1 MAMGGGMEGPVV
13 VVETSGRCG
22 QVGLARGGIW
32 LEQCQLDGDRRHA
45 RDLASAIRELLRR
58 HEVSPKTVQGVIVA
72 RGPGSFTGLRVGLA
86 TAMTLAYAAGARIVG
101 IGSFAGLAEQAN
113 VAEGRVAVVGDALRG
128 CSYHQTFVR
137 SADGWDAETELVVV
151 DAMVEAVGPFLAMT
165 SMWATCPEQATVV
178 QPNLDGLLAQGMRR
192 LNRGEHD
199 APEALE
205 PLYVQPSSAERQWRD
220 LGRF

>member
-1 MAMGGGMEGPVV
+1 MTMGGGMEGPVL

-22 QVGLARGGIW
+22 QIGLARNGVW

-45 RDLASAIRELLRR
+45 RDLSSAIRELLRR
-58 HEVSPKTVQGVIVA
+58 HGVEPRGVQGVIVA

-101 IGSFAGLAEQAN
+101 IGSFSGLAEQAN
-113 VAEGRVAVVGDALRG
+113 VPEGRVAVVGDALRG

-137 SADGWDAETELVVV
+137 SADGWDAETDLVVV
-151 DAMVEAVGPFLAMT
+151 DAVDANGPVLAMT
-165 SMWATCPEQATVV
+165 STWATCPEQASVI

-192 LNRGEHD
+192 LKRGEHD

-205 PLYVQPSSAERQWRD
+205 PLYVQPSSAERKWRD

>member
-1 MAMGGGMEGPVV
+1 MGGGMEGPVL

-22 QVGLARGGIW
+22 QIGLARNGVW

-45 RDLASAIRELLRR
+45 RDLSSAIRELLRR
-58 HEVSPKTVQGVIVA
+58 HGVEPRGVQGVIVA

-101 IGSFAGLAEQAN
+101 IGSFSGLAEQAN
-113 VAEGRVAVVGDALRG
+113 VPEGRVAVVGDALRG

-137 SADGWDAETELVVV
+137 SADGWDAETDLVVV
-151 DAMVEAVGPFLAMT
+151 DAVDAN
-165 SMWATCPEQATVV
+165 CPEQASVV

-192 LNRGEHD
+192 LKRGEHD